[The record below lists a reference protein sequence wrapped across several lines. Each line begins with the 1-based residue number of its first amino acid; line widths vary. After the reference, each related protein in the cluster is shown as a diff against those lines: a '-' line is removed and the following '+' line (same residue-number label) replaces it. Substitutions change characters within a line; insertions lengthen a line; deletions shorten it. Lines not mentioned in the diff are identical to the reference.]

1 MVCSS
6 SICLLLPQWF
16 IFPTRRKTKGSLI
29 YFWKCSKKSVHLIK
43 HIVVWRYNAKEVLD
57 DAHIKVHF
65 QRICRQGNPRT
76 WHSDWHGS
84 TNREYPIPYTCMM
97 TTWVSC
103 YSDNGKPRL
112 KRCNLQAKW
121 LCDTLLYLLILDVRI
136 NIGDYTKWQ
145 YLGQHPW
152 RWVLIGI
159 CLFEMVDEI
168 LFCMVQFI
176 FYKTYRAIELGR
188 IWEIVGIS
196 HPKRVTCH
204 FRPKIHDSAT
214 HSDLYLFNFIEC
226 I

>member
-1 MVCSS
+1 MVSS
-6 SICLLLPQWF
+6 HSICLLLPQRF
-16 IFPTRRKTKGSLI
+16 VFPTRRKTQGCFI
-29 YFWKCSKKSVHLIK
+29 YFWKRSKKSVHLVK
-43 HIVVWRYNAKEVLD
+43 HIVIWRYDVEEVLD

-103 YSDNGKPRL
+103 YSDNGKPRF
-112 KRCNLQAKW
+112 KRCNLQAKR
-121 LCDTLLYLLILDVRI
+121 LCNTLLYLLILDVGI

-168 LFCMVQFI
+168 
-176 FYKTYRAIELGR
+176 GSNN
-188 IWEIVGIS
+188 IVVFLTIQYYFLS
-196 HPKRVTCH
+196 LRH
-204 FRPKIHDSAT
+204 
-214 HSDLYLFNFIEC
+214 E
-226 I
+226 